1 MPTFTVHK
9 NVVALCRTGGR
20 RTERHQSSA
29 ERLQATARP
38 SSRQQ
43 RRRPD
48 IPTIRRLP
56 VDPDKVEAVCRAC
69 KELRVPVRDGDGV
82 TAAAESG
89 CGQSAASKGTAAADD
104 DADDDNDGD
113 DPNG

>member
-1 MPTFTVHK
+1 MALTFTVYK
-9 NVVALCRTGGR
+9 NVVALCRTAGR

-29 ERLQATARP
+29 EQLQAMARP

-56 VDPDKVEAVCRAC
+56 VDPDKAEAVCRAC
-69 KELRVPVRDGDGV
+69 KELRVPVRDGDGGGV
-82 TAAAESG
+82 TAAESG
-89 CGQSAASKGTAAADD
+89 CWPGAASKGTADDLAYDD
-104 DADDDNDGD
+104 DDD